1 MTIVQYPINT
11 KPPQRICIM
20 RTHHLY
26 RSLAAKL
33 LAAAALCAASLPS
46 HAGWTC
52 TGHVRDLTVDPGGVL
67 TISLFKPDGTM
78 VWQFKNLCSLN
89 GTFNSLTPAACKGVH
104 NTLVLSVAL
113 KRTVTFWFDYAN
125 TRTADCSPT
134 AFPAWQTLT
143 ANSDNWY
150 FGPKLDE

>member
-1 MTIVQYPINT
+1 
-11 KPPQRICIM
+11 M
-20 RTHHLY
+20 RTHHPY
-26 RSLAAKL
+26 RTLAAKL

-52 TGHVRDLTVDPGGVL
+52 TGHVRDLQ
-67 TISLFKPDGTM
+67 IAPDGQLYM
-78 VWQFKNLCSLN
+78 SFFRPDGAAIWQYKPLCSVNAAYN
-89 GTFNSLTPAACKGVH
+89 GLTAAACKGVQ

-125 TRTADCSPT
+125 TKTADCSPT
-134 AFPAWQTLT
+134 AFPAWQTRT
-143 ANSDNWY
+143 SNSDNWY